1 MALQL
6 LEHPGI
12 TLASGT
18 GLDLPHQAARA
29 RAMWLA
35 GRQQRPPLLLVVLL
49 WARHCP
55 DVVQSLERHL
65 DALFADFRCTPE
77 GWSETQAAR
86 QVLAALNLQLFRRL
100 QAGQGVADLH
110 AGVLLMQGDELQFLQ
125 AGSVGLA
132 RAHKGVLQILA
143 GREGQALGVQAEL
156 ALVQHNLLP
165 SRGEHLLL
173 APQPLLDVS
182 DLQGLCIQAQGGLC
196 ERLQPLLQAPGAAVL
211 LGVGETQC
219 LTPARSAAPRLAL
232 AQMACGQQL
241 DGWTLLRQC
250 PYGPPGRLYVGRD
263 ESGREA
269 VLWFAEEDAGEAFWQ
284 REWALR
290 RSPQQALP
298 QVLSPHQ
305 ARSHAYLVLA
315 KPPRGM
321 RNLFDWVAAH
331 GAPDTQ
337 TLIGIVTQLIAAV
350 RSLQR
355 RGMQGLWLSPRQIL
369 LGDDGRVLF
378 LPGAAAIL
386 PGVARQSLPEQAV
399 PLAPELRSGRALDGR
414 ADQFALAALMYW
426 LMSGQ
431 WPEAARSD
439 VKPGHCYVPLATFTV
454 HVPQGWDGVLARALA
469 PQPQARFEALSEFQL
484 ALQQPLQARR
494 SQALRRAPLQMARLA
509 VLGLGTLSLLLGLLL
524 SLGG

>member
-35 GRQQRPPLLLVVLL
+35 GRRQRPPLLLVVLL

-86 QVLAALNLQLFRRL
+86 QVLAALNLQLFRRQ
-100 QAGQGVADLH
+100 QAGRGTADLH

-219 LTPARSAAPRLAL
+219 LTPAQVRCAAPGAG
-232 AQMACGQQL
+232 A
-241 DGWTLLRQC
+241 DGLR
-250 PYGPPGRLYVGRD
+250 P
-263 ESGREA
+263 
-269 VLWFAEEDAGEAFWQ
+269 
-284 REWALR
+284 
-290 RSPQQALP
+290 
-298 QVLSPHQ
+298 
-305 ARSHAYLVLA
+305 
-315 KPPRGM
+315 
-321 RNLFDWVAAH
+321 
-331 GAPDTQ
+331 
-337 TLIGIVTQLIAAV
+337 
-350 RSLQR
+350 
-355 RGMQGLWLSPRQIL
+355 
-369 LGDDGRVLF
+369 
-378 LPGAAAIL
+378 
-386 PGVARQSLPEQAV
+386 
-399 PLAPELRSGRALDGR
+399 
-414 ADQFALAALMYW
+414 
-426 LMSGQ
+426 
-431 WPEAARSD
+431 AARWLDAVASMSLWAAWAF
-439 VKPGHCYVPLATFTV
+439 VC
-454 HVPQGWDGVLARALA
+454 RA
-469 PQPQARFEALSEFQL
+469 
-484 ALQQPLQARR
+484 
-494 SQALRRAPLQMARLA
+494 
-509 VLGLGTLSLLLGLLL
+509 
-524 SLGG
+524 